1 MFEIRT
7 SNPILRTPNRRDP
20 DYFDAYENPSLDQIP
35 FYQSLLTR
43 LYQCFYFLSG
53 PKFLVPFIGKCSK
66 FEIDIAIIDILRYIE
81 FYTTY
86 KFYRIYSIE
95 EFL

>member
-66 FEIDIAIIDILRYIE
+66 FEIDIAIKATFDIYN
-81 FYTTY
+81 
-86 KFYRIYSIE
+86 SIHCSIQCSE
-95 EFL
+95 ESL